1 MPPKPVSGGCAGKEL
16 DDGRGY
22 ADRAFVARSLHGG
35 FDAAAFGQLFAVKC
49 FQAFDNHQ
57 VRARDGRAG
66 MSAQAH
72 GIGVAVSED
81 AVFGRAEECGKRV
94 LYGQRRGA
102 VEKFG

>member
-1 MPPKPVSGGCAGKEL
+1 MPPKPVSGAAPVRSWTT
-16 DDGRGY
+16 D
-22 ADRAFVARSLHGG
+22 AVTPTVPSVAHSLHGG
-35 FDAAAFGQLFAVKC
+35 FDAAAFGQLFAVKG
-49 FQAFDNHQ
+49 FQTFDNHQ

-81 AVFGRAEECGKRV
+81 AVLRRAEECGKRV

>member
-1 MPPKPVSGGCAGKEL
+1 
-16 DDGRGY
+16 
-22 ADRAFVARSLHGG
+22 
-35 FDAAAFGQLFAVKC
+35 
-49 FQAFDNHQ
+49 
-57 VRARDGRAG
+57 